1 MMEMVTDHD
10 PLAIEE
16 RRRLVQRILTGGIPS
31 GKEFEACREQLKTAG
46 DESTT
51 FKALFTLL
59 EGALADP
66 FFLIEETERVVPV
79 LRGLARGEIEAKD
92 LL

>member
-1 MMEMVTDHD
+1 MEMMTEHG
-10 PLAIEE
+10 PLSSEE
-16 RRRLVQRILTGGIPS
+16 QRRLVQRILTGGIPS
-31 GKEFEACREQLKTAG
+31 GDEFDACREMLENGG
-46 DESTT
+46 DEPTT

-66 FFLIEETERVVPV
+66 FFLIQDTEKVVPV